1 MCGWKELKGFVSF
14 RMRCVMLLLTLIT
27 KLVDRH
33 EITHNSFKGSCC
45 ETEDSDEKQ
54 IRLARMVRMASG
66 YRKRAGGQLYRLAP
80 KGKQDGMQGLERR
93 RVYCLWINRRVL

>member
-1 MCGWKELKGFVSF
+1 
-14 RMRCVMLLLTLIT
+14 
-27 KLVDRH
+27 VDRH